1 VATNRRTVSSSASAV
16 WAAIADG
23 YSYSHWVVGTR
34 VVRDVD
40 AEFPAAGRLHY
51 TLGRWPLK
59 HESHTEVISADPGRC
74 LELRI
79 NALPA
84 ATVRVVISLAPRAS
98 GCLITMT
105 EHPDSGLVARLHNPL
120 FDALVWLRNAESLRR
135 LAQLARRYE

>member
-34 VVRDVD
+34 TVRDVD
-40 AEFPAAGRLHY
+40 ADFPASGRLHY

-59 HESHTEVISADPGRC
+59 HESRTEVISVDPGRC

-84 ATVRVVISLAPRAS
+84 ATVRVMITLRPTAT
-98 GCLITMT
+98 GCVITMT
-105 EHPDSGLVARLHNPL
+105 EHPDSGLGAWLHNPL
-120 FDALVWLRNAESLRR
+120 FDAVVWLRNVESLRR
-135 LAQLARRYE
+135 LAQLACRYE